1 MSRAGIGDS
10 DRING
15 HIPLS
20 RERNNDSLRVDLAD
34 DVTAGVGNIDLAQV
48 VHGDVVGLVELC
60 VYGQPQVTAG
70 TRNAGTSDG
79 GYYAVE
85 RVDLSDSVIERVSDI
100 DIAVPIYV
108 HSMWGMKGCVQGGA
122 FIALE
127 CGASG
132 PREGG
137 DDSGSQVDP
146 SNAVVTGVG
155 NIKVVIVVESETE
168 GRVQLGGRCGTSV
181 SGEARIASPG
191 KGGDY
196 VTFDIDLA
204 NSMSRAIGDIDIAAA
219 IDSDSVR

>member
-10 DRING
+10 DRIDG

-20 RERNNDSLRVDLAD
+20 RQGNDDSLCVDLAD
-34 DVTAGVGNIDLAQV
+34 DVAAGVGNIDLAQV

-60 VYGQPQVTAG
+60 VYGQPQVTCRP
-70 TRNAGTSDG
+70 RNAGTGDG

-100 DIAVPIYV
+100 DIAVPVYV
-108 HSMWGMKGCVQGGA
+108 NSMWGMKRCVQGGA
-122 FIALE
+122 VVALE

-146 SNAVVTGVG
+146 SNAVVAGVG
-155 NIKVVIVVESETE
+155 NVKVVSVVEGETE
-168 GRVQLGGRCGTSV
+168 GRVQLGVRCGPPSPEKPGLPVPATVVIMLLSI
-181 SGEARIASPG
+181 SILRI
-191 KGGDY
+191 
-196 VTFDIDLA
+196 
-204 NSMSRAIGDIDIAAA
+204 R
-219 IDSDSVR
+219 